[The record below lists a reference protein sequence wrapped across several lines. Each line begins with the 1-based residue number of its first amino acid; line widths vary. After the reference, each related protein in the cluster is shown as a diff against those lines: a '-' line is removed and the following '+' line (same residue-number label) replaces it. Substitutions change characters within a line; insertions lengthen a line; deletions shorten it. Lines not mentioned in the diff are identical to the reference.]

1 MENENIT
8 AVAEGKP
15 SGYKVT
21 KKDLHN
27 ANWRW
32 LMSVCTF
39 NYQAQQGASVAYALS
54 PVLRKIYTNDEDYK
68 QALNN
73 HFRYYNTQPWLAA
86 IILGACVAME
96 ERDGLAA
103 ADAVQDLKIG
113 TMGPLAGVGDS
124 LLMTMIPTIM
134 GSIAAYMAIEG
145 NPVGAGIWF
154 ALILAIFWV
163 RMHALEFG
171 YKQGVKLV
179 TDFSE
184 KLPNLTAAASVLG
197 LTVVGCLIASV
208 IGVTCPI
215 SFSFGDVA
223 MEIQP
228 LLDKILPAMIPAAI
242 TGSAYY
248 LLTKKNASMTALILV
263 VIVLAMV
270 ASAAGILA

>member
-21 KKDLHN
+21 KKDLRN

-39 NYQAQQGASVAYALS
+39 NYQTQQGASVAYALS

-208 IGVTCPI
+208 IGVTCAI

>member
-8 AVAEGKP
+8 AVAKGKP

-21 KKDLHN
+21 KKDLRN

-39 NYQAQQGASVAYALS
+39 NYQTQQGASVAYALS

-163 RMHALEFG
+163 RPRVRLQAGREARHRLQREASQPHCRRLRARPHRG
-171 YKQGVKLV
+171 R
-179 TDFSE
+179 
-184 KLPNLTAAASVLG
+184 LPHRLG
-197 LTVVGCLIASV
+197 HRRH
-208 IGVTCPI
+208 
-215 SFSFGDVA
+215 
-223 MEIQP
+223 
-228 LLDKILPAMIPAAI
+228 LPD
-242 TGSAYY
+242 
-248 LLTKKNASMTALILV
+248 
-263 VIVLAMV
+263 
-270 ASAAGILA
+270 

>member
-21 KKDLHN
+21 KKDLRN

-39 NYQAQQGASVAYALS
+39 NYQTQQGASVAYALS

-154 ALILAIFWV
+154 ALILAV
-163 RMHALEFG
+163 
-171 YKQGVKLV
+171 LV
-179 TDFSE
+179 A
-184 KLPNLTAAASVLG
+184 PVAAAVQA
-197 LTVVGCLIASV
+197 IAH
-208 IGVTCPI
+208 GWQPT
-215 SFSFGDVA
+215 GDDA
-223 MEIQP
+223 TI
-228 LLDKILPAMIPAAI
+228 
-242 TGSAYY
+242 
-248 LLTKKNASMTALILV
+248 ALRT
-263 VIVLAMV
+263 
-270 ASAAGILA
+270 AGILDGHLPATGMRSTSGDGVSPAVVTEVSRQSSRK